1 MSEKVFGSKEKS
13 REFLLTQA
21 LLVLSTVLGIFL
33 AAQQGFTKAV
43 EFDYLKGDIDGWHVR
58 TAVRAELIHNLD
70 GMHNLIGHVRQT
82 GSFPATAAEWPR
94 VSRNVWDGA
103 KYHPAYYETSPAV
116 LAALG
121 AFYDEVPDLLTR
133 AQNNRVL
140 PKVFFE
146 NLKAH
151 LRQLESAVLPDM
163 EAGLAAARTRLDRYD
178 APVPELTPPAGWTH
192 SVPIDAS

>member
-1 MSEKVFGSKEKS
+1 MSEKVFGSKEIS
-13 REFLLTQA
+13 REFLLTQV

-103 KYHPAYYETSPAV
+103 KYHPAYYETSPAA

-121 AFYDEVPDLLTR
+121 AFYDEVPELLKR

-140 PKVFFE
+140 PKVFLRTSKRISGTQRAQSYLTW
-146 NLKAH
+146 NLVWLPRA
-151 LRQLESAVLPDM
+151 LRQL
-163 EAGLAAARTRLDRYD
+163 RR
-178 APVPELTPPAGWTH
+178 
-192 SVPIDAS
+192 ASS

>member
-13 REFLLTQA
+13 REFLLTQV

-43 EFDYLKGDIDGWHVR
+43 EFDYLKGDIGGWHVR

-70 GMHNLIGHVRQT
+70 GMHNLIGHVRRT
-82 GSFPATAAEWPR
+82 GSFPATVAEWPR

-103 KYHPAYYETSPAV
+103 KYHSAYYETSPAA

-121 AFYDEVPDLLTR
+121 AFHEEVPELLKR

-140 PKVFFE
+140 PKVF
-146 NLKAH
+146 
-151 LRQLESAVLPDM
+151 LRTSKRIS
-163 EAGLAAARTRLDRYD
+163 GT
-178 APVPELTPPAGWTH
+178 
-192 SVPIDAS
+192 